1 MSFEQK
7 LEKILEKYEILN
19 KKFLDSSKLDREEFA
34 SLSKEQSE
42 VEPVA
47 LKIQEYKVKIIEA
60 EELKNIILDPSTDLE
75 FKKMASEDLE
85 SIKDSVEEKL
95 YELRVMLLPKDV
107 NDNKN
112 VILEIR
118 AGTGGDEAALFV
130 AVLLKMYR
138 RYCERH
144 KWQFELLSA
153 TETGLNGYKEVL
165 ASIKGNGVFAKMK
178 FESGG
183 HRVQRIP
190 ETETNGRI
198 HTSAATVAI
207 LPAIEEIDFHLDEK
221 DLRIDV
227 YRSSGAGGQH
237 VNTTDSAVRITHIP
251 TGISVQCQ
259 DGRSQHK
266 NKDKAMQILR
276 SRLYEIE
283 LEKKQAERSQ
293 TRKLQIGSGDRS
305 ERIRTYNYPQ
315 SRVTDHRINLTLHNL
330 SEIVNDGALD
340 SLIEKLITE
349 DQSAKLAEIDD
360 I

>member
-19 KKFLDSSKLDREEFA
+19 KRFLDASNLDREEFA

-47 LKIQEYKVKIIEA
+47 LAIQEYKSKLNEL
-60 EELKNIILDPSTDLE
+60 EELKNIINDPSTDLE
-75 FKKMASEDLE
+75 FKKMASD
-85 SIKDSVEEKL
+85 DVEATKEEIAQKL
-95 YELRVMLLPKDV
+95 HDLRVMLLPKDV

-138 RYCERH
+138 RYCERQR
-144 KWQFELLSA
+144 WQFEILSA
-153 TETGLNGYKEVL
+153 TETGLQGYKEVS
-165 ASIKGNGVFAKMK
+165 ASITGNGVFARLK

-190 ETETNGRI
+190 ETETSGRI

-207 LPAIEEIDFHLDEK
+207 LPAVEDVELHIDEK

-251 TGISVQCQ
+251 TGIAVQCQ

-276 SRLYEIE
+276 SRLYEME
-283 LEKKQAERSQ
+283 LEKQQSERSQ

-305 ERIRTYNYPQ
+305 ERVRTYNYPQ
-315 SRVTDHRINLTLHNL
+315 SRVTDHRINLTVHNL

-340 SLIEKLITE
+340 QLIEKLITE
-349 DQSAKLAEIDD
+349 DQSAKLAEVEE
-360 I
+360 

>member
-7 LEKILEKYEILN
+7 LNRILEKYQLLN
-19 KKFLDSSKLDREEFA
+19 EKFIDTSKLSREELA
-34 SLSKEQSE
+34 ELSKEQAE

-47 LKIQEYKVKIIEA
+47 LAIQNYHEKLSE
-60 EELKNIILDPSTDLE
+60 KNDLE
-75 FKKMASEDLE
+75 TIIFDTATDADFRRMAQDDLE
-85 SIKDSVEEKL
+85 TIKPEIEQLL
-95 YELRVMLLPKDV
+95 YDLRVMLLPKDV

-138 RYCERH
+138 RYCEKQR
-144 KWQFELLSA
+144 WSFELLST

-165 ASIKGNGVFAKMK
+165 ASITGNGVFAKLK
-178 FESGG
+178 YESGG
-183 HRVQRIP
+183 HRVQRVP
-190 ETETNGRI
+190 ETEANGRI

-207 LPAIEEIDFHLDEK
+207 LPAVEDVELHIDEK

-237 VNTTDSAVRITHIP
+237 VNTTDSAVRVTHIP

-276 SRLYEIE
+276 SKLYEME
-283 LEKKQAERSQ
+283 LEKKMSERSE

-305 ERIRTYNYPQ
+305 ERVRTYNYSQ
-315 SRVTDHRINLTLHNL
+315 SRITDHRINFTVHNL
-330 SEIVNDGALD
+330 QEVLNDGLLD
-340 SLIEKLITE
+340 IIIEKLIVE
-349 DQSAKLAEIDD
+349 DQSAKLSEIKE
-360 I
+360 

>member
-19 KKFLDSSKLDREEFA
+19 KRFLNAENLDREEFT

-47 LKIQEYKVKIIEA
+47 LAIQGYKSKLNEL
-60 EELKNIILDPSTDLE
+60 EELKNIINDPSTDLE
-75 FKKMASEDLE
+75 FKKMASD
-85 SIKDSVEEKL
+85 DVEATKEEIAQKL
-95 YELRVMLLPKDV
+95 HELQVMLLPKDV

-138 RYCERH
+138 RYCERQR
-144 KWQFELLSA
+144 WQFEILSA
-153 TETGLNGYKEVL
+153 TETGLQGYKEVS
-165 ASIKGNGVFAKMK
+165 ASITGNGVFAKLK

-190 ETETNGRI
+190 ETETSGRI

-207 LPAIEEIDFHLDEK
+207 LPAVEDVELHIDEK

-251 TGISVQCQ
+251 TGIAVQCQ

-276 SRLYEIE
+276 SRLYEME
-283 LEKKQAERSQ
+283 LEKQQSERSQ
-293 TRKLQIGSGDRS
+293 TRKLQMGSGDRS
-305 ERIRTYNYPQ
+305 ERVRTYNYPQ

-340 SLIEKLITE
+340 QLIEKLITE
-349 DQSAKLAEIDD
+349 YQSAKLAEVEE
-360 I
+360 

>member
-19 KKFLDSSKLDREEFA
+19 KKFLNAENLDREEFT
-34 SLSKEQSE
+34 SLSREQAE

-47 LKIQEYKVKIIEA
+47 LAIQEYKSKLNEL
-60 EELKNIILDPSTDLE
+60 EELKNIINDPSTDLE

-85 SIKDSVEEKL
+85 LTKNEVSEKL
-95 YELRVMLLPKDV
+95 HELQVMLLPKDV

-138 RYCERH
+138 RYCERQR
-144 KWQFELLSA
+144 WQFEILSA
-153 TETGLNGYKEVL
+153 TETGLQGYKEVS
-165 ASIKGNGVFAKMK
+165 ASITGNGVFAKLK

-190 ETETNGRI
+190 ETETSGRI

-207 LPAIEEIDFHLDEK
+207 LPAVEDVELHIDEK

-251 TGISVQCQ
+251 TGIAVQCQ

-276 SRLYEIE
+276 SRLYEME
-283 LEKKQAERSQ
+283 LEKQQSERSQ

-305 ERIRTYNYPQ
+305 ERVRTYNYPQ

-340 SLIEKLITE
+340 QLIEKLITE
-349 DQSAKLAEIDD
+349 DQSAKLAEVEE
-360 I
+360 

>member
-1 MSFEQK
+1 MSFEKK
-7 LEKILEKYEILN
+7 LEKILEKYEALN
-19 KKFLDSSKLDREEFA
+19 QKFLEASKLGREEFA
-34 SLSKEQSE
+34 ELSREQSE
-42 VEPVA
+42 IEPIA
-47 LKIQEYKVKIIEA
+47 LTIKKYQAKLNEE
-60 EELKNIILDPSTDLE
+60 EELKNIINDPSMDLE
-75 FKKMASEDLE
+75 LKNMASDDLQE
-85 SIKDSVEEKL
+85 NKEAVERSL

-144 KWQFELLSA
+144 KWQFELLST
-153 TETGLNGYKEVL
+153 TETGLQGYKEVL
-165 ASIKGNGVFAKMK
+165 ASITGNGVFARLK

-183 HRVQRIP
+183 HRVQRVP
-190 ETETNGRI
+190 ETETSGRI

-207 LPAIEEIDFHLDEK
+207 LPAAEDIELHIDEK
-221 DLRIDV
+221 ELRIDV

-266 NKDKAMQILR
+266 NKDKAMQVLR
-276 SRLYEIE
+276 SRLYDME
-283 LEKKQAERSQ
+283 LAKKQSERSQ

-305 ERIRTYNYPQ
+305 ERIRTYNYSQ
-315 SRVTDHRINLTLHNL
+315 SRVTDHRVNLTLHNL
-330 SEIVNDGALD
+330 SEVVNDGALD
-340 SLIEKLITE
+340 PLIDRLITE
-349 DQSAKLAEIDD
+349 DQSSKLSEMN
-360 I
+360 

>member
-1 MSFEQK
+1 MSFETK
-7 LEKILEKYEILN
+7 LEKILEKYESLN
-19 KKFLDSSKLDREEFA
+19 QKFLDASKLDREEFA
-34 SLSKEQSE
+34 ELSREQSE
-42 VEPVA
+42 IEPIA
-47 LKIQEYKVKIIEA
+47 LTIKKYHAKLSEE
-60 EELKNIILDPSTDLE
+60 EELKNIINDSNTDLE
-75 FKKMASEDLE
+75 FKNMASDDLQQNKED
-85 SIKDSVEEKL
+85 IEKIL

-144 KWQFELLSA
+144 KWQFELLST
-153 TETGLNGYKEVL
+153 TETGLQGYKEVL
-165 ASIKGNGVFAKMK
+165 ASITGNGVFARLK

-190 ETETNGRI
+190 ETETSGRI

-207 LPAIEEIDFHLDEK
+207 LPAAEDVELHIDEK

-276 SRLYEIE
+276 SRLYDME
-283 LEKKQAERSQ
+283 LAKKQSERSQ

-305 ERIRTYNYPQ
+305 ERIRTYNYSQ

-330 SEIVNDGALD
+330 SEVVNDGALD
-340 SLIEKLITE
+340 PLIDRLITE
-349 DQSAKLAEIDD
+349 DQSSKLSEINE
-360 I
+360 

>member
-7 LEKILEKYEILN
+7 LEKILEKYKLLN
-19 KKFLDSSKLDREEFA
+19 EKFIDTSKLSREEFA
-34 SLSKEQSE
+34 TLSREQSE

-47 LKIQEYKVKIIEA
+47 IAIQKYHAKLAEKSDLELMMEDTDPEIKRMAYDDHMRTRDEIEA
-60 EELKNIILDPSTDLE
+60 MLHQ
-75 FKKMASEDLE
+75 
-85 SIKDSVEEKL
+85 
-95 YELRVMLLPKDV
+95 LRIMLLPKDV

-118 AGTGGDEAALFV
+118 AGTGGDEAALFA

-138 RYCERH
+138 RYCER
-144 KWQFELLSA
+144 KGWNFEMLSG
-153 TETGLNGYKEVL
+153 TETGLDGYKEAL
-165 ASIKGNGVFAKMK
+165 ASITGNGVFARMK

-183 HRVQRIP
+183 HRVQRVP
-190 ETETNGRI
+190 ETETKGRI

-207 LPAIEEIDFHLDEK
+207 LPAVEDIELHIDEK

-251 TGISVQCQ
+251 TGIVVQCQ

-266 NKDKAMQILR
+266 NKDKAMQVLR
-276 SRLYEIE
+276 SRLYEAE
-283 LEKKQAERSQ
+283 MEKKMSERSE

-305 ERIRTYNYPQ
+305 ERIRTYNYSQ
-315 SRVTDHRINLTLHNL
+315 SRITDHRINFTVHNL
-330 SEIVNDGALD
+330 SEVLNDGALD
-340 SLIEKLITE
+340 EIIDQLIME
-349 DQSAKLAEIDD
+349 DQSAKLSEIKD
-360 I
+360 

>member
-1 MSFEQK
+1 MSFEKK
-7 LEKILEKYEILN
+7 LEKILEKYEALN
-19 KKFLDSSKLDREEFA
+19 QKFLEASKLDREEFA
-34 SLSKEQSE
+34 ELSREQSE
-42 VEPVA
+42 IEPIA
-47 LKIQEYKVKIIEA
+47 LTIKKYKAKLNEE
-60 EELKNIILDPSTDLE
+60 EELKNIINDPSMDLE
-75 FKKMASEDLE
+75 LKNMASDDLQE
-85 SIKDSVEEKL
+85 NKEAVERAL

-144 KWQFELLSA
+144 KWQFELLST
-153 TETGLNGYKEVL
+153 TETGLQGYKEVL
-165 ASIKGNGVFAKMK
+165 ASITGNGVFARLK

-183 HRVQRIP
+183 HRVQRVP
-190 ETETNGRI
+190 ETETSGRI

-207 LPAIEEIDFHLDEK
+207 LPAAEDIELHIDEK
-221 DLRIDV
+221 ELRIDV

-266 NKDKAMQILR
+266 NKDKAMQVLR
-276 SRLYEIE
+276 SRLYDME
-283 LEKKQAERSQ
+283 LAKKQSERSQ
-293 TRKLQIGSGDRS
+293 TRRLQIGSGDRS
-305 ERIRTYNYPQ
+305 ERIRTYNYSQ
-315 SRVTDHRINLTLHNL
+315 SRVTDHRVNLTLHNL
-330 SEIVNDGALD
+330 SEVVNDGALD
-340 SLIEKLITE
+340 QLIDRLITE
-349 DQSAKLAEIDD
+349 DQSSKLSEMN
-360 I
+360 

>member
-7 LEKILEKYEILN
+7 LEKILEKYQNLN
-19 KKFLDSSKLDREEFA
+19 QRFLDTSNLDREKFA
-34 SLSKEQSE
+34 ELSKEQAE
-42 VEPVA
+42 IEPIA
-47 LKIQEYKVKIIEA
+47 LVIQKYKEKLSEA
-60 EELKNIILDPSTDLE
+60 EELKKIISDVNTDPE
-75 FKKMASEDLE
+75 FKKMALEDSEV
-85 SIKDSVEEKL
+85 IKEEIGKIL
-95 YELRVMLLPKDV
+95 HNLKVMLLPKDV

-138 RYCERH
+138 RYCEKH
-144 KWQFELLSA
+144 KWQFELLST
-153 TETGLNGYKEVL
+153 TETGLNGYKDVL
-165 ASIKGNGVFAKMK
+165 ASITGNGVFARLK

-190 ETETNGRI
+190 ETETSGRI

-207 LPAIEEIDFHLDEK
+207 LPAAEEVELHIDEK

-237 VNTTDSAVRITHIP
+237 VNTTDSAVRITHLP

-266 NKDKAMQILR
+266 NKDKAMQVLR

-283 LEKKQAERSQ
+283 AEKQQSERSQ
-293 TRKLQIGSGDRS
+293 TRKLQVGSGDRS
-305 ERIRTYNYPQ
+305 ERIRTYNYSQ

-330 SEIVNDGALD
+330 SEILNDGALD
-340 SLIEKLITE
+340 TLIDKLITE
-349 DQSAKLAEIDD
+349 DQSSKLSEIN
-360 I
+360 

>member
-19 KKFLDSSKLDREEFA
+19 KRFLDAGNLDREEFA
-34 SLSKEQSE
+34 ALSKEQSE

-47 LKIQEYKVKIIEA
+47 LAIQEYKSKINEL
-60 EELKNIILDPSTDLE
+60 EELKNIINDPSADLE
-75 FKKMASEDLE
+75 FKKMASDDVEVT
-85 SIKDSVEEKL
+85 KDEMAQKL
-95 YELRVMLLPKDV
+95 HDLRVMLLPKDV

-138 RYCERH
+138 RYCEKQR
-144 KWQFELLSA
+144 WQFEILSA
-153 TETGLNGYKEVL
+153 TETGLQGYKEVS
-165 ASIKGNGVFAKMK
+165 ASITGNGVFARLK

-190 ETETNGRI
+190 ETETSGRI

-207 LPAIEEIDFHLDEK
+207 LPAVEDVELHIDEK

-251 TGISVQCQ
+251 TGIAVQCQ

-283 LEKKQAERSQ
+283 LEKQQSERSQ

-315 SRVTDHRINLTLHNL
+315 SRVTDHRINLTVHNL

-340 SLIEKLITE
+340 QLIEKLITE
-349 DQSAKLAEIDD
+349 DQSAKLAEVEE
-360 I
+360 

>member
-19 KKFLDSSKLDREEFA
+19 KRFLDASNLDREEFA
-34 SLSKEQSE
+34 ALSKEQSE

-47 LKIQEYKVKIIEA
+47 LAIQEYKSKINEL
-60 EELKNIILDPSTDLE
+60 EELKNIINDPSADLE
-75 FKKMASEDLE
+75 FKKMASDDVEVT
-85 SIKDSVEEKL
+85 KDEMAQKL
-95 YELRVMLLPKDV
+95 HDLRVMLLPKDV

-138 RYCERH
+138 RYCEKQR
-144 KWQFELLSA
+144 WQFEILSA
-153 TETGLNGYKEVL
+153 TETGLQGYKEVS
-165 ASIKGNGVFAKMK
+165 ASITGNGVFARLK

-190 ETETNGRI
+190 ETETSGRI

-207 LPAIEEIDFHLDEK
+207 LPAVEDVELHIDEK

-251 TGISVQCQ
+251 TGIAVQCQ

-283 LEKKQAERSQ
+283 LEKQQSERSQ

-315 SRVTDHRINLTLHNL
+315 SRVTDHRINLTVHNL

-340 SLIEKLITE
+340 QLIEKLITE
-349 DQSAKLAEIDD
+349 DQSAKLAEVEE
-360 I
+360 